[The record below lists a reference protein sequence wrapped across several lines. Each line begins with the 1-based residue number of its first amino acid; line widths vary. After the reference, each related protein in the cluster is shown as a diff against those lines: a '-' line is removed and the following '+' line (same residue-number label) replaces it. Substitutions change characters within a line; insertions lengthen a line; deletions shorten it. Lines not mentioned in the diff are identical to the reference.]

1 MSGGPPSMKMP
12 TTKEEA
18 EKMRD
23 EWMKKMQ
30 EQQR

>member
-1 MSGGPPSMKMP
+1 MTVP

-23 EWMKKMQ
+23 EWMEKMKDMQ
-30 EQQR
+30 EQQP